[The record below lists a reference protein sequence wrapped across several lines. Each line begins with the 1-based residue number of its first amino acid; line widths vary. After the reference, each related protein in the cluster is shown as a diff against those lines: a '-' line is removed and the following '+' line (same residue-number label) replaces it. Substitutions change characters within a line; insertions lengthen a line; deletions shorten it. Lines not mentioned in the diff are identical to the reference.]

1 MAWAQV
7 SQVGRFPIYH
17 SHVLEKCANHAAG
30 FKLLSVL
37 LGKAVSLC
45 IKKKKRPSSFIKQ
58 MKEQPK
64 KKHDIV
70 AH

>member
-17 SHVLEKCANHAAG
+17 SHVLEKRANHAAG
-30 FKLLSVL
+30 LKLLSIL
-37 LGKAVSLC
+37 LGKDVPLC
-45 IKKKKRPSSFIKQ
+45 RQKAFKLHKAN
-58 MKEQPK
+58 EGTAK

-70 AH
+70 AR